1 MNELHTKVHNIID
14 EFIVQYSNNEPDLLK
29 DIFLGGKKLRP
40 MIVLALSNDMNVN
53 KIALAIE
60 LIHNSSLII
69 DDLPCMDNDLYRRH
83 NKTIHNKYG
92 ETNALNISIFLF
104 KKALELIYENVI
116 EIDNS
121 GKKIYQI
128 NKIIYDNVGKN
139 GLPLGQYLDLGF
151 LKKKIKLDNKKD
163 HVNLIY
169 KKTTTLFNLSFLI
182 PYILQTDN
190 DNNIEIM
197 QKVSKWF
204 GITFQLY
211 DDFLDI
217 DQDNTNNSPNYVNKY
232 GYDLAYELF
241 IKSIDK
247 TNFYLDKLQIKH
259 NFFNEVINLL
269 LNKVKIHCYNNNVVI
284 NNM

>member
-1 MNELHTKVHNIID
+1 MNDLNSKADKLISNFID
-14 EFIVQYSNNEPDLLK
+14 EHSQDINETTLFK

-40 MIVLALSNDMNVN
+40 MIVLAICNNINVN

-104 KKALELIYENVI
+104 RKAIELIYENVI

-121 GKKIYQI
+121 GKKIYEI
-128 NKIIYDNVGKN
+128 NKIIYDNIGKN

-151 LKKKIKLDNKKD
+151 LKNKLKLDNKKD
-163 HVNLIY
+163 HISLIY

-190 DNNIEIM
+190 NDNIKIM
-197 QKVSKWF
+197 KKVSKWF
-204 GITFQLY
+204 GIAFQLY

-217 DQDNTNNSPNYVNKY
+217 EQDKKNNSPNYVNKY
-232 GYDLAYELF
+232 GIELAYSF
-241 IKSIDK
+241 FTKSINK
-247 TNFYLDKLQIKH
+247 TKLYLKTLEID
-259 NFFNEVINLL
+259 NTFFIEVIDLL
-269 LNKVKIHCYNNNVVI
+269 LNKVNITVKK
-284 NNM
+284 

>member
-1 MNELHTKVHNIID
+1 MNELNSKADILISN
-14 EFIVQYSNNEPDLLK
+14 FINDHSQDINETTLFK

-40 MIVLALSNDMNVN
+40 MIVLAICNNINVN

-104 KKALELIYENVI
+104 RKAIELIYENVI

-121 GKKIYQI
+121 GKKIYEI
-128 NKIIYDNVGKN
+128 NKIIYDNIGKN

-151 LKKKIKLDNKKD
+151 LKNKLKLDNKKD
-163 HVNLIY
+163 HISLIY

-190 DNNIEIM
+190 NDNIEIM
-197 QKVSKWF
+197 KKVSKWF
-204 GITFQLY
+204 GIAFQLY

-217 DQDNTNNSPNYVNKY
+217 EQDKKNNSPNYVNKY
-232 GYDLAYELF
+232 GIELAYSF
-241 IKSIDK
+241 FTKSINK
-247 TNFYLDKLQIKH
+247 TKLYLKTLEID
-259 NFFNEVINLL
+259 NTFFNEVIDLL
-269 LNKVKIHCYNNNVVI
+269 LNKVNIIVKK
-284 NNM
+284 

>member
-1 MNELHTKVHNIID
+1 MNELHTRADKLID
-14 EFIVQYSNNEPDLLK
+14 DFILLHAQTVNETGLLK

-40 MIVLALSNDMNVN
+40 MIVLALCNDINVS

-104 KKALELIYENVI
+104 TKALELIYENVI

-121 GKKIYQI
+121 GKKIYEI
-128 NKIIYDNVGKN
+128 NKIIYDNIGKN

-151 LKKKIKLDNKKD
+151 LKNKLKLDNKKE
-163 HVNLIY
+163 HISLIY

-182 PYILQTDN
+182 PYVLQTDN
-190 DNNIEIM
+190 HDNIEIM

-204 GITFQLY
+204 GMAFQLY

-217 DQDNTNNSPNYVNKY
+217 SQDKTNNSPNYVNKY
-232 GYDLAYELF
+232 GYEIAYGLF
-241 IKSIDK
+241 TKSINK
-247 TNFYLDKLQIKH
+247 TKFYLEKLEIEHK
-259 NFFNEVINLL
+259 FFDELIDLL
-269 LNKVKIHCYNNNVVI
+269 LSKVNATNI
-284 NNM
+284 NSV

>member
-1 MNELHTKVHNIID
+1 MNELHTRANKLID
-14 EFIVQYSNNEPDLLK
+14 DFILLHAHTVNEKELLK

-40 MIVLALSNDMNVN
+40 MIVLALCNDINVS

-104 KKALELIYENVI
+104 TKALELIYENVI

-121 GKKIYQI
+121 GKKIYEI
-128 NKIIYDNVGKN
+128 NKIIYDNIGKN

-151 LKKKIKLDNKKD
+151 LKNKLKLDDKKA
-163 HVNLIY
+163 HINLIY

-182 PYILQTDN
+182 PYVLQTDN
-190 DNNIEIM
+190 HDNIEIM
-197 QKVSKWF
+197 KKVSKWF
-204 GITFQLY
+204 GMAFQLY

-217 DQDNTNNSPNYVNKY
+217 AQDKINNSPNYVNKY
-232 GYDLAYELF
+232 GYEIAYSLF
-241 IKSIDK
+241 IKSINK
-247 TNFYLDKLQIKH
+247 TKFYLDKLLIEHK
-259 NFFNEVINLL
+259 FFNELIDLL
-269 LNKVKIHCYNNNVVI
+269 LRKVNTTNETII
-284 NNM
+284 

>member
-1 MNELHTKVHNIID
+1 MNELHTRADKLID
-14 EFIVQYSNNEPDLLK
+14 DFILLHAQTVNETGLLK

-40 MIVLALSNDMNVN
+40 MIVLALCNDINVS

-104 KKALELIYENVI
+104 TKALELIYENVI

-121 GKKIYQI
+121 GKKIYEI
-128 NKIIYDNVGKN
+128 NKIIYDNIGKN

-151 LKKKIKLDNKKD
+151 LKNKLKLDDKRA
-163 HVNLIY
+163 HINLIY

-182 PYILQTDN
+182 PYVLQSD
-190 DNNIEIM
+190 DHNNIETM
-197 QKVSKWF
+197 KKVSKWF
-204 GITFQLY
+204 GMAFQLY

-217 DQDNTNNSPNYVNKY
+217 AQDKVNNSPNYVNKY
-232 GYDLAYELF
+232 GYEIAYALF
-241 IKSIDK
+241 IKSINK
-247 TNFYLDKLQIKH
+247 TKFYLNKLQIEDK
-259 NFFNEVINLL
+259 FFDELID
-269 LNKVKIHCYNNNVVI
+269 
-284 NNM
+284 